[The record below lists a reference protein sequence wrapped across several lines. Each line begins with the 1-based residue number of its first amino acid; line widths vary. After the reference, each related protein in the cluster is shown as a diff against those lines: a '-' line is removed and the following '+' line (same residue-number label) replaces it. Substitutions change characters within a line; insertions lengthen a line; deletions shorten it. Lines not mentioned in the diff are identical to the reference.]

1 MTYFHID
8 RFSAGLDDLTRKQ
21 QADHIEVLRVLA
33 RTGRFS
39 CFEASENATISRT
52 MTRLIHKGCTTLDAD
67 GKKTAHGLLLK
78 RTGGEYPWTTCE
90 LTEAGKRLIGVE
102 A

>member
-1 MTYFHID
+1 MTTIHID
-8 RFSAGLDDLTRKQ
+8 MFSAGLDDLTRKH

-39 CFEASENATISRT
+39 LFEASENDTIART
-52 MTRLIHKGCTTLDAD
+52 MTRLIHKGCTTVDAD

-78 RTGGEYPWTTCE
+78 TTGGGYPWTTCE
-90 LTEAGKRLIGVE
+90 LTEAGKRLIG
-102 A
+102 AAK